1 MKKTVIAILLAVVAL
16 LAFRSL
22 VMTIYTIEGAALEPL
37 FESGDRILVNR
48 WSYGL
53 RTGSIEGLFGYGRIG
68 SQMPSRGDII
78 AFDDPS
84 GSGEGVF
91 LGRVTSLPG
100 DTVTTRQGTYL
111 VPGEVTCANQN
122 YYMVDMGKDGLMPVA
137 IPETCIIGR
146 VILIVY
152 NHDDKYPVMSG
163 YAPKRW
169 CLLP

>member
-1 MKKTVIAILLAVVAL
+1 
-16 LAFRSL
+16 
-22 VMTIYTIEGAALEPL
+22 
-37 FESGDRILVNR
+37 
-48 WSYGL
+48 
-53 RTGSIEGLFGYGRIG
+53 
-68 SQMPSRGDII
+68 MPSRGDII

-122 YYMVDMGKDGLMPVA
+122 YYMVDMGKDGLMPVT